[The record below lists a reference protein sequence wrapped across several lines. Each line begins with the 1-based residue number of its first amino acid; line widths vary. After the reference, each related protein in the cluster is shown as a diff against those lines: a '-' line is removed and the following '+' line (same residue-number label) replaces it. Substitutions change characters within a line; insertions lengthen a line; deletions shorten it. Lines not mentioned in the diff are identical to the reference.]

1 METRKTADNPCEF
14 MIPIS
19 PLLVEYSK
27 TDICTAPSRTTVSPL
42 KSPAVNRPASLP
54 VPPAA
59 LPVKRGPRP
68 SSLAVDKSAPVED
81 QFAAL
86 KNVFARAGLG
96 ASQGGE
102 PLSEIDDPQT
112 R

>member
-1 METRKTADNPCEF
+1 MRSGASQQRADVPPAPSRNA
-14 MIPIS
+14 IS
-19 PLLVEYSK
+19 PL
-27 TDICTAPSRTTVSPL
+27 R
-42 KSPAVNRPASLP
+42 SPAMNRPASLP

-59 LPVKRGPRP
+59 APVKRGPRP

-102 PLSEIDDPQT
+102 PLSEINDPQT